1 MIGLGWRP
9 ANMGVALKVNDK
21 TVEKVTKNVVDEDEI
36 VNDEIEISNDMNNLT
51 IIGQSEINKLSGIA
65 DANGVLSLPQTLIR
79 LRNSKEFVD
88 D

>member
-1 MIGLGWRP
+1 MNGIDPYHAIDGI
-9 ANMGVALKVNDK
+9 KVNDK

-36 VNDEIEISNDMNNLT
+36 VNDEIEISYDMNNLT